1 MVVNGSAKRSRR
13 QQTKRSQS
21 RRNTESVDQW
31 QLTGSICSIRGWKS
45 LPLSRKIKMKPA
57 GWLAASRYNGN
68 SLDLPPVPVIS
79 SRGRAVRAGRGWV
92 GVDEYLLWSN
102 LHREKRGCTRFLSL
116 SLSLSLSPSIE
127 VSFFIGR
134 ELILRRWKCTF
145 TDRSSSRGKGPA
157 SERER
162 ERERG

>member
-1 MVVNGSAKRSRR
+1 MIINASVKWHVHTCTPAYNKR
-13 QQTKRSQS
+13 RSPS
-21 RRNTESVDQW
+21 GKSTESVDQC
-31 QLTGSICSIRGWKS
+31 QLNGSICSIHGWKS

-79 SRGRAVRAGRGWV
+79 SRGRTVRAGRVEWGWTSICF
-92 GVDEYLLWSN
+92 EAIYTE
-102 LHREKRGCTRFLSL
+102 EKREYTRFLSL
-116 SLSLSLSPSIE
+116 SLFPSIE

-145 TDRSSSRGKGPA
+145 TDRSSSHGKGPT
-157 SERER
+157 SERE
-162 ERERG
+162 